1 MKRQRLEIGHPLKVA
16 VHWYDHVPVPEGARD
31 YEGEIIGWRDSQV
44 IIRVKE
50 YAVCRFWKENGLEVG
65 NGDHQRR
72 GFRIDLKELGESLK
86 PPPGVEVAFDAVGAG
101 EGSSP

>member
-1 MKRQRLEIGHPLKVA
+1 MKRQRLEIGHPLKLPVR
-16 VHWYDHVPVPEGARD
+16 WYDHVPVPEGNRD

-50 YAVCRFWKENGLEVG
+50 YAVVRFWKQTGLEVG

-72 GFRIDLKELGESLK
+72 GFRIDLKELEESLK
-86 PPPGVEVAFDAVGAG
+86 PPPGVNVPMDGVGEAN
-101 EGSSP
+101 P